1 MTTKTLRA
9 AALALAGALALTAC
23 GSGGGSDDGGG
34 SGDGDT
40 LTFMFRGGA
49 DEKAAYQAAI
59 DKFTEDTGVK
69 VQMTVTDAD
78 QYATKLQ
85 AAVSGNKV
93 PDVFYI
99 EQANLQSYVASGVLL
114 DITDQ
119 VEEAGV
125 DLDNIWEYGVD
136 SYRFDGTLQGTP
148 EGRLYGLPK
157 DVGPFAFGYNKTMLE
172 AAGIPLPDPDVP
184 LSLDEFRDI
193 AKQLTTDTDGDGAV
207 DQWGTGLN
215 VQWNLQ
221 SMVWSNGGD
230 WTNEDRTEVTVD
242 TPEFAEALQYFADLT
257 TVDAVTPNASE
268 AATLDTYQ
276 RWMAGEIGFF
286 PVGPWDVSVYN
297 DLDFEYDL
305 IPWPAGSTGESA
317 TWVGSLGIGVSAT
330 SGNPDAAVQLA
341 TYLSADPDAQQT
353 LVDAN
358 VQIPN
363 LIDMAEEW
371 AGAAD
376 AKPANRQEFLDIV
389 QDYGRAMPASFTYGA
404 EWYDELWVNIQPVLD
419 GKQTAA
425 DYLAEVQPK
434 MQALLDES
442 NANAEMA
449 GGA

>member
-1 MTTKTLRA
+1 MTTKRIRA
-9 AALALAGALALTAC
+9 AAVVLAGALALTAC
-23 GSGGGSDDGGG
+23 GSGGGGGEDGG
-34 SGDGDT
+34 DDT

-59 DKFTEDTGVK
+59 DKFTEDTGVE
-69 VQMTVTDAD
+69 VEMTVTDVD

-99 EQANLQSYVASGVLL
+99 EQANLQSYVASGVLM
-114 DITDQ
+114 DITQQ
-119 VEEAGV
+119 VEDAGV
-125 DLDNIWEYGVD
+125 DLDNIWPYGVD

-148 EGRLYGLPK
+148 DGALYGLPK

-172 AAGIPLPDPDVP
+172 ANGIPLPDPDVP
-184 LSLDEFRDI
+184 LTFEQFRDI
-193 AKQLTTDTDGDGAV
+193 AKQLTADTDGDGAL

-257 TVDAVTPNASE
+257 LVDGVTPSASE

-317 TWVGSLGIGVSAT
+317 TWVGSLGIGVSSTT
-330 SGNPDAAVQLA
+330 SDPEAAVQLA
-341 TYLSADPDAQQT
+341 TYLSTDVDAQQT

-358 VQIPN
+358 VQVPN
-363 LIDMAEEW
+363 LIDMAQEW
-371 AGAAD
+371 AAAPD
-376 AKPANRQEFLDIV
+376 AEPANRQEFLDIV

-404 EWYDELWVNIQPVLD
+404 QWYDELWVNIQPVLD
-419 GKQTAA
+419 GEKTAA
-425 DYLAEVQPK
+425 EYLAEVQPT

-442 NANAEMA
+442 NTNAEMA
-449 GGA
+449 GGGA

>member
-1 MTTKTLRA
+1 MTTRLPRL

-23 GSGGGSDDGGG
+23 GSGGGESGGD
-34 SGDGDT
+34 SDT

-69 VQMTVTDAD
+69 VEMTVTDAD

-136 SYRFDGTLQGTP
+136 SYRFDGTLQGTS

-172 AAGIPLPDPDVP
+172 ANGIALPDPDVP
-184 LSLDEFRDI
+184 LSFDEFRDI
-193 AKQLTTDTDGDGAV
+193 TKQLTQDTDGDGAL

-230 WTNEDRTEVTVD
+230 FVNEDRTEVTVD

-257 TVDAVTPNASE
+257 NVDGVTPNASE

-341 TYLSADPDAQQT
+341 TYLSADPEAQQT

-358 VQIPN
+358 IQIPN
-363 LIDMAEEW
+363 LKDVATEW
-371 AGAAD
+371 ATAAD

-389 QDYGRAMPASFTYGA
+389 EDYGRAMPASFTYGA
-404 EWYDELWVNIQPVLD
+404 QWYDELWVNIQPVLD

-442 NANAEMA
+442 NTNAEMA
-449 GGA
+449 GGGA

>member
-23 GSGGGSDDGGG
+23 GSGGSDDGGG
-34 SGDGDT
+34 SGGGDS

-59 DKFTEDTGVK
+59 DKFTEDTGVE

-257 TVDAVTPNASE
+257 TVDGVTPNASE

-363 LIDMAEEW
+363 LVDVAEEW

>member
-9 AALALAGALALTAC
+9 AALVLAGALALTAC
-23 GSGGGSDDGGG
+23 SSGGGGE
-34 SGDGDT
+34 GDGDGDA

-59 DKFTEDTGVK
+59 DKFTEDTGVEVK
-69 VQMTVTDAD
+69 MTVTDAD

-99 EQANLQSYVASGVLL
+99 EQANLQSYVASGVLM
-114 DITDQ
+114 DITQQ
-119 VEEAGV
+119 VEDAGV

-148 EGRLYGLPK
+148 DGALYGLPK

-172 AAGIPLPDPDVP
+172 AAGIPLPDKDVP
-184 LSLDEFRDI
+184 LTLDEFRDI
-193 AKQLTTDTDGDGAV
+193 AKQLTVDTDGDGAL

-215 VQWNLQ
+215 VQWNVQ
-221 SMVWSNGGD
+221 SLVWSNGGD

-257 TVDAVTPNASE
+257 NVDGVTPSSSE

-317 TWVGSLGIGVSAT
+317 TWVGSLGIGVSNTT
-330 SGNPDAAVQLA
+330 SNPEAAVQLA
-341 TYLSADPDAQQT
+341 TYLSTDAEAQQT

-358 VQIPN
+358 IQVPN
-363 LIDMAEEW
+363 LKDMAAEW
-371 AGAAD
+371 AAAPD
-376 AKPANRQEFLDIV
+376 AEPANRQEFLDIV
-389 QDYGRAMPASFTYGA
+389 EDYGRAMPAAYTYGA
-404 EWYDELWVNIQPVLD
+404 QWYDELWVNIQPVLD

-442 NANAEMA
+442 NTNAEMA
-449 GGA
+449 GGGA

>member
-9 AALALAGALALTAC
+9 AALVLAGALALTAC
-23 GSGGGSDDGGG
+23 SSGGGGE
-34 SGDGDT
+34 GDGDGDA

-59 DKFTEDTGVK
+59 DKFTEDTGVEVK
-69 VQMTVTDAD
+69 MTVTDAD

-99 EQANLQSYVASGVLL
+99 EQANLQSYVASGVLM
-114 DITDQ
+114 DITQQ
-119 VEEAGV
+119 VEDAGV

-148 EGRLYGLPK
+148 DGALYGLPK

-172 AAGIPLPDPDVP
+172 AAGIPLPDKDVP
-184 LSLDEFRDI
+184 LTLDEFRDI
-193 AKQLTTDTDGDGAV
+193 AKQLTVDTDGDGAL

-215 VQWNLQ
+215 VQWNVQ
-221 SMVWSNGGD
+221 SLVWSNGGD

-257 TVDAVTPNASE
+257 NVDGVTPSSSE

-317 TWVGSLGIGVSAT
+317 TWVGSLGIGVSNTT
-330 SGNPDAAVQLA
+330 SNPEAAVQLA
-341 TYLSADPDAQQT
+341 TYLSTDAEAQQT

-358 VQIPN
+358 IQVPN
-363 LIDMAEEW
+363 LKDMAAEW
-371 AGAAD
+371 AAAPD

-389 QDYGRAMPASFTYGA
+389 EDYGRAMPAAYTYGA
-404 EWYDELWVNIQPVLD
+404 QWYDELWVNIQPVLD

-442 NANAEMA
+442 NTNAEMA
-449 GGA
+449 GGGA

>member
-1 MTTKTLRA
+1 MTTKTLRV

-23 GSGGGSDDGGG
+23 GSGDGGED
-34 SGDGDT
+34 GDDT

-59 DKFTEDTGVK
+59 DKFTEDTGVR
-69 VQMTVTDAD
+69 VEMTVTDAD

-99 EQANLQSYVASGVLL
+99 EQANLQSYVASGVLM
-114 DITDQ
+114 DITQQ
-119 VEEAGV
+119 VEDAGV
-125 DLDNIWEYGVD
+125 DLDNIWPYGVD

-148 EGRLYGLPK
+148 EGALYGLPK
-157 DVGPFAFGYNKTMLE
+157 DVGPFGFGYNKTMLE

-184 LSLDEFRDI
+184 LTFDEFRDL
-193 AKQLTTDTDGDGAV
+193 AKQLTVDTDGDGAV

-257 TVDAVTPNASE
+257 LVDGVTPSASE

-286 PVGPWDVSVYN
+286 PVAPWDLSVYN
-297 DLDFEYDL
+297 ELDFEYDV

-317 TWVGSLGIGVSAT
+317 TWVGSLGIGVSSTT
-330 SGNPDAAVQLA
+330 SDPEAAVQLA
-341 TYLSADPDAQQT
+341 TYLSTDADAQQT

-358 VQIPN
+358 IQVPN

-371 AGAAD
+371 AQAPD
-376 AKPANRQEFLDIV
+376 AQPANRQEYLDIV

-404 EWYDELWVNIQPVLD
+404 QWYDELWVNIQPVLD
-419 GKQTAA
+419 GQQTAA

-449 GGA
+449 GGGA

>member
-1 MTTKTLRA
+1 MQA
-9 AALALAGALALTAC
+9 AAIALAGALALTAC
-23 GSGGGSDDGGG
+23 GSGGGGGEDGG
-34 SGDGDT
+34 DDA

-59 DKFTEDTGVK
+59 DKFTEDTGVEVK
-69 VQMTVTDAD
+69 MTVTDAD

-99 EQANLQSYVASGVLL
+99 EQANLQSYVASGVLM
-114 DITDQ
+114 DITQQ
-119 VEEAGV
+119 VEDAGV
-125 DLDNIWEYGVD
+125 DLDNIWAYGVD

-148 EGRLYGLPK
+148 EGALYGLPK

-172 AAGIPLPDPDVP
+172 ANGIPLPDPDVP
-184 LSLDEFRDI
+184 YTLEEFRQV
-193 AKQLTTDTDGDGAV
+193 AKQLTVDTDGDGAL

-242 TPEFAEALQYFADLT
+242 TPQFAEALQYFADLT
-257 TVDAVTPNASE
+257 LVDGVTPSASE

-317 TWVGSLGIGVSAT
+317 TWVGSLGIGVSSTT
-330 SGNPDAAVQLA
+330 SNPEAAVQLA
-341 TYLSADPDAQQT
+341 TYLSTDVDAQQT
-353 LVDAN
+353 LVDAD
-358 VQIPN
+358 VQVPN
-363 LIDMAEEW
+363 LIDMAQEW
-371 AGAAD
+371 AAAPD
-376 AKPANRQEFLDIV
+376 AEPANRQEFLDIV

-404 EWYDELWVNIQPVLD
+404 QWYDELWVNIQPVLD
-419 GKQTAA
+419 GEQTAA
-425 DYLAEVQPK
+425 EYLAEVQPT

-442 NANAEMA
+442 NTNAEMA
-449 GGA
+449 GGGA

>member
-1 MTTKTLRA
+1 MTTKTLRV

-23 GSGGGSDDGGG
+23 GSGDGGEDG
-34 SGDGDT
+34 GDDT

-59 DKFTEDTGVK
+59 DKFTEDTGVR
-69 VQMTVTDAD
+69 VEMTVTDAD

-99 EQANLQSYVASGVLL
+99 EQANLQSYVASGVLM
-114 DITDQ
+114 DITQQ
-119 VEEAGV
+119 VEDAGV
-125 DLDNIWEYGVD
+125 DLDNIWPYGVD

-148 EGRLYGLPK
+148 EGALYGLPK
-157 DVGPFAFGYNKTMLE
+157 DVGPFGFGYNKTMLE

-184 LSLDEFRDI
+184 LTFDEFRDL
-193 AKQLTTDTDGDGAV
+193 AKQLTVDTDGDGAV

-257 TVDAVTPNASE
+257 LVDGVTPSASE

-286 PVGPWDVSVYN
+286 PVAPWDLSVYN
-297 DLDFEYDL
+297 ELDFEYDV

-317 TWVGSLGIGVSAT
+317 TWVGSLGIGVSSTT
-330 SGNPDAAVQLA
+330 SDPEAAVQLA
-341 TYLSADPDAQQT
+341 TYLSTDADAQQT

-358 VQIPN
+358 IQVPN

-371 AGAAD
+371 AQAPD
-376 AKPANRQEFLDIV
+376 AQPANRQEYLDIV

-404 EWYDELWVNIQPVLD
+404 QWYDELWVNIQPVLD
-419 GKQTAA
+419 GQQTAA

-449 GGA
+449 GGGA